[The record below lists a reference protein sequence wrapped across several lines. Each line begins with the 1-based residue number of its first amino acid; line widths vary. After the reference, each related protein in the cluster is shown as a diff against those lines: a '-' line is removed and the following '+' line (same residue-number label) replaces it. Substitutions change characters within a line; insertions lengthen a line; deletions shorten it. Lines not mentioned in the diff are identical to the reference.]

1 MTEKEICGSYRR
13 ADNKM
18 TQIKILS
25 ELTLKS
31 EYEIMSIVV
40 RNGYELPPKIVARLT
55 KRLDTLDSRIWNDE
69 QEYKEI
75 YRALTGARKE
85 EKKCSRK
92 VEDGLHREVR
102 RRDTA
107 RSERRDPDRSESRQF
122 RHVPQRNRQAG
133 SPVRGDVRAVRSDQQ
148 IRADGKL

>member
-31 EYEIMSIVV
+31 EY
-40 RNGYELPPKIVARLT
+40 
-55 KRLDTLDSRIWNDE
+55 
-69 QEYKEI
+69 
-75 YRALTGARKE
+75 
-85 EKKCSRK
+85 
-92 VEDGLHREVR
+92 
-102 RRDTA
+102 
-107 RSERRDPDRSESRQF
+107 
-122 RHVPQRNRQAG
+122 RHVPQRDGQAG

>member
-40 RNGYELPPKIVARLT
+40 RNGYELPPKIVNRLT

-85 EKKCSRK
+85 EKRCSRK
-92 VEDGLHREVR
+92 VM
-102 RRDTA
+102 
-107 RSERRDPDRSESRQF
+107 
-122 RHVPQRNRQAG
+122 
-133 SPVRGDVRAVRSDQQ
+133 
-148 IRADGKL
+148 

>member
-40 RNGYELPPKIVARLT
+40 RNGYELPPKIVTRLT
-55 KRLDTLDSRIWNDE
+55 KRLDSRIWNDE

-92 VEDGLHREVR
+92 
-102 RRDTA
+102 TM
-107 RSERRDPDRSESRQF
+107 
-122 RHVPQRNRQAG
+122 
-133 SPVRGDVRAVRSDQQ
+133 
-148 IRADGKL
+148 

>member
-40 RNGYELPPKIVARLT
+40 RNGYELPQKIVTRLT
-55 KRLDTLDSRIWNDE
+55 KRLDTLDSRIWKPNRNI
-69 QEYKEI
+69 K
-75 YRALTGARKE
+75 RFTGR
-85 EKKCSRK
+85 
-92 VEDGLHREVR
+92 
-102 RRDTA
+102 
-107 RSERRDPDRSESRQF
+107 
-122 RHVPQRNRQAG
+122 
-133 SPVRGDVRAVRSDQQ
+133 
-148 IRADGKL
+148 